1 MFDLGALL
9 TPFGAILGAF
19 VGAYFATRFRE
30 MRIVRRR
37 HLGRLKHKILEPWLN
52 IVSERFT
59 LNRFLH
65 NIDTPYGRPMSS
77 VNRSL
82 TFEKDPLFEDLN
94 NHFSKLIQRWSDF
107 LQELQEHDDF
117 SLKFAQNLTRFFEKN
132 ASLPVREELT
142 QGVILHTLVSLLYHR
157 LLLEAGGNHTSVNE
171 NFKIEQSG
179 ETFELR
185 VSGSTYAS
193 GSREQ
198 MQRVKE
204 TYFDLAGVGENRD
217 KAKAIVA
224 RSKMLSDNVDSIK
237 FELRRFAESNRLD
250 GNCSFLRF

>member
-9 TPFGAILGAF
+9 APFGAILGAF
-19 VGAYFATRFRE
+19 IGAYFATRFRE
-30 MRIVRRR
+30 GRIVRRR
-37 HLGRLKHKILEPWLN
+37 HFGRLKHNILEPWLN
-52 IVSERFT
+52 ILSKDFT
-59 LNRFLH
+59 LNSFRLS
-65 NIDTPYGRPMSS
+65 IDTSYARPMSS

-94 NHFSKLIQRWSDF
+94 NHFSNLIHIWTDF

-117 SLKFAQNLTRFFEKN
+117 SLKFAIDLRRLFEKN
-132 ASLPVREELT
+132 AGLPVTDELKH
-142 QGVILHTLVSLLYHR
+142 GVILHTLVSLSYHR
-157 LLLEAGGNHTSVNE
+157 LLLDTGGNHTSE

-193 GSREQ
+193 GTREQ
-198 MQRVKE
+198 MQKVKE
-204 TYFDLAGVGENRD
+204 TYFELAGLEENRD

-224 RSKMLSDNVDSIK
+224 RSKCSLK
-237 FELRRFAESNRLD
+237 TLTASNS
-250 GNCSFLRF
+250 N